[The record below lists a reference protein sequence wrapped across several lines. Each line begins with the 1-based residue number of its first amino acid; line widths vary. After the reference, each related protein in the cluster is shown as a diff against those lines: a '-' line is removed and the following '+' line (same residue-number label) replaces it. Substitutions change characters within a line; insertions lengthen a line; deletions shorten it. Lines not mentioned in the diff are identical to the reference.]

1 MNEPASISRNIAVKV
16 INMIFSPSKSKIV
29 GETFEVSNLR
39 VYPSITILTILF
51 IETVIMR

>member
-29 GETFEVSNLR
+29 GETFEVSTLR
-39 VYPSITILTILF
+39 VCPSITILTILF